1 MWTTM
6 VKKTLI
12 TLRIFWRVLIGFAL
26 LALWLVP
33 LTTSAHEQVTAGSY
47 QLEIGWVKEPVI
59 VGELNGLD
67 LFISKGTGEQAQATA
82 TSEHDHDADTAQA
95 TATSEHDHAED
106 TNQTS
111 QDTRVTG
118 AETTLKFAVEYG
130 SVNQTY
136 ELRPVSGQPG
146 HYTVDLIPTR
156 EGQYTFH
163 LTGAI
168 NGEAV
173 EVKVQPEEVI
183 SAGKLAFP
191 EPLASTADFAAQLA
205 TAQTQV
211 RTTQIIAIGGVV
223 LGLIGTGFGIYGL
236 IKK

>member
-1 MWTTM
+1 MLITM
-6 VKKTLI
+6 VKETLI

-33 LTTSAHEQVTAGSY
+33 FTTSAHEQVTAGSY
-47 QLEIGWVKEPVI
+47 QFEIGWVKEPVI
-59 VGELNGLD
+59 VGERNGLD
-67 LFISKGTGEQAQATA
+67 LFISKGPN
-82 TSEHDHDADTAQA
+82 EHDHA
-95 TATSEHDHAED
+95 TDTSEHDHAED

-111 QDTRVTG
+111 QDTGVTG

-173 EVKVQPEEVI
+173 EVKVQPEEVV